1 MSQKITN
8 RILLITYAD
17 CIGQGLQD
25 LQTVLDT
32 DFKGLFGGLHI
43 LPFFPST
50 ADRGFS
56 PTTYA
61 EVDPR
66 FGDWNDLMALSEKY
80 YLMYDYMINHISSES
95 DAFKDFVEKKDASL
109 YRDFFIRYKD
119 FWTDGEPTEKDLD
132 IMYRRKQIPW
142 ITVQFND
149 GSEEKLWTTFSDY
162 QIDINQRSP
171 VAQQFH
177 KDNIAF
183 LASHGGALIRLDAVA
198 YAAKREGTS
207 CFFAE
212 PEMWELLQQCADALK
227 GTDSIVLPEI
237 HENYF
242 LQQKVEEKGYYVYDF
257 QLPMLILNALYF
269 GKSRYLKNWL
279 KICPKKQFTTL
290 DTHDGIGV
298 VDARYLMPDAELLA
312 TRARCFEMNP
322 DVYAMYARSGIK
334 IALDAFDTYQI
345 NCTYYSACGA
355 DDQQYYIARAVQ
367 FFAPGIPQVYY
378 VGLLAGENDFELYNQ
393 THQNRDVN
401 RSYYSLED
409 VAKHLK
415 RPIVQRLLDLI
426 VFRNTHP
433 AFNGESEVLPS
444 GESELAICWRN
455 GLEYA
460 MLHVDFSTFACSII
474 YTEKGVEKEL
484 CPYVEL

>member
-8 RILLITYAD
+8 RIMLITYPD
-17 CIGQGLQD
+17 CFGQGLKD
-25 LQTVLDT
+25 LRMVLDT

-56 PTTYA
+56 PTTYT

-66 FGDWNDLMALSEKY
+66 FGDWDDIMALGEQY
-80 YLMYDYMINHISSES
+80 YLMYDYMINHLSSES

-119 FWTDGEPTEKDLD
+119 FWSNGEPTKQDLER
-132 IMYRRKQIPW
+132 MYRRKQIPW

-149 GSEEKLWTTFSDY
+149 GSQEKLWTTFSDY
-162 QIDINQRSP
+162 QVDINQNSR
-171 VAQQFH
+171 VAKQFH
-177 KDNIAF
+177 ADTISF
-183 LASHGGALIRLDAVA
+183 LASHGGTLIRLDAVA

-212 PEMWELLQQCADALK
+212 PEIWELLQQCADVLK
-227 GTDSIVLPEI
+227 GSNSVVLPEI

-242 LQQKVEEKGYYVYDF
+242 LQQKVEENGYYVYDF
-257 QLPMLILNALYF
+257 QLPMLVLNALYF

-279 KICPKKQFTTL
+279 RICPRKQFTTL

-298 VDARYLMPDAELLA
+298 VDARYLMPDEELLA
-312 TRARCFEMNP
+312 TRRRCFEMNP
-322 DVYAMYARSGIK
+322 DVYAMYAHSGIK
-334 IALDAFDTYQI
+334 IDLDAFDTYQI

-355 DDQQYYIARAVQ
+355 DDWQYYIARAIQ

-393 THQNRDVN
+393 TQQNRDVN
-401 RSYYSLED
+401 RSYYSLLD
-409 VAKHLK
+409 VKENMK
-415 RPIVQRLLDLI
+415 RPIVQKLMRLMA
-426 VFRNTHP
+426 FRNTHP
-433 AFNGESEVLPS
+433 AFNGDFEVLPS
-444 GESELAICWRN
+444 GVSELDLCWRN
-455 GLEYA
+455 GSEYA
-460 MLHVDFSTFACSII
+460 ILYVDFSTFECSIV
-474 YTEKGVEKEL
+474 YTEQGVEKEL
-484 CPYVEL
+484 